1 MIFNLTRK
9 YYSLYN
15 IKYLRV
21 IIDEIY
27 KIRNKNK
34 TQ

>member
-1 MIFNLTRK
+1 MFNLTRK
-9 YYSLYN
+9 HYFFYN

-34 TQ
+34 I